1 MQNNSQ
7 PGRTFRFLR
16 NPCANSKNS
25 VWLQVTEADI
35 PVATSQEDIS
45 VCHGQIY
52 EQMKQT
58 ESNVSSHELLIL
70 HFLNNFMKTRNR
82 FSVAVTYIRRRF
94 GVQISLKQGGQAGEV
109 QLTGLQTELTVKD
122 EAEIRPINYC
132 ILVNDRWF
140 SIKLPLSEIVIFL
153 GSETGRI
160 FN

>member
-1 MQNNSQ
+1 
-7 PGRTFRFLR
+7 
-16 NPCANSKNS
+16 
-25 VWLQVTEADI
+25 
-35 PVATSQEDIS
+35 
-45 VCHGQIY
+45 
-52 EQMKQT
+52 MKQT

-132 ILVNDRWF
+132 ILVNDR
-140 SIKLPLSEIVIFL
+140 
-153 GSETGRI
+153 
-160 FN
+160 